1 MAEKDEEWSAEMT
14 QTLQMRV
21 SPSFLKLLDEYRR
34 REPDLPSRSAAIRR
48 LVEAGAKAEKRPR
61 K

>member
-1 MAEKDEEWSAEMT
+1 MAEKDDWSDEMT
-14 QTLQMRV
+14 HTLQMRV
-21 SPSFLKLLDEYRR
+21 SPSFLRMLDEYRR

-48 LVEAGAKAEKRPR
+48 LVEIGVKAEKARPR